1 MNQTRLDIF
10 KNSLLA
16 TAGLMSFAVGT
27 YLIIQANIGVNPW
40 DTFCIGLSQKLGI
53 LYGTSSIIISFT
65 VIAMDLLLKEKIG
78 IGTILDAIVVGK
90 TVDLLNWL
98 DIIPKQDNILIGLLM
113 MFVGFFIGGFSQYL
127 YMKAGLSC
135 GPRDG
140 LQVAI
145 GRRLHMIPIGGVNV
159 IILSVVLV
167 IGWLLDG
174 PIGIGTLISPVAM
187 GFMQQLAFNMMK
199 FEPKEVLHQDL
210 FGSLRVI
217 FGKGYQKEN

>member
-1 MNQTRLDIF
+1 MNKTRLDIL

-16 TAGLMSFAVGT
+16 VAGLMTFAVGA

-53 LYGTSSIIISFT
+53 LYGTASIIISFS
-65 VIAMDLLLKEKIG
+65 VIALDIILREKIG
-78 IGTILDAIVVGK
+78 LGTILDAIVVGK

-98 DIIPKQDNILIGLLM
+98 DVIPKQDNVIIGVIMLLAGC
-113 MFVGFFIGGFSQYL
+113 FVAGFSQYL

-140 LQVAI
+140 FQIAI
-145 GRRLHMIPIGGVNV
+145 GRRLHMIPIGGVNA

-174 PIGIGTLISPVAM
+174 PIGVGTLMAPFVM
-187 GFMQQLAFNMMK
+187 GFMQQFAFNLVK
-199 FEPKEVLHQDL
+199 FEPKEVEHQD
-210 FGSLRVI
+210 I
-217 FGKGYQKEN
+217 FESMKVLLGNKE